1 MYRQAT
7 TLTEQYDNVRVVH
20 NRIGTIWGGS
30 SLLQMLLQT
39 MREALDMTDWHWDFY
54 LNLSESDY
62 PVK

>member
-1 MYRQAT
+1 MYRQAI
-7 TLTEQYDNVRVVH
+7 TLTEQYDNVRVEH
-20 NRIGTIWGGS
+20 NRIGTICGGS

-39 MREALDMTDWHWDFY
+39 MRVALDMTDWHWDFY